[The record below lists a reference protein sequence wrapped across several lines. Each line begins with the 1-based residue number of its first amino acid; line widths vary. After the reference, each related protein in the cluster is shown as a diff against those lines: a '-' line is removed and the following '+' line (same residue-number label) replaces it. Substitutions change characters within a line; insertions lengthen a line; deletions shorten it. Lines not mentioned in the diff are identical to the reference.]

1 MRIGTGS
8 DIHSLTEGRDL
19 VICGVTIPYCKGEE
33 AHSDGDVLI
42 HAIVDAILGAAAL
55 GDIGSIFPDSEEWT
69 KGMDSSIM
77 LQKAIEM
84 TGSEIVN
91 VDATVHLES
100 PKLRPYILL
109 IRERLSQIMGIP
121 IERISVKAKSA
132 EGLGAIGEG
141 LAIAAVAAVLIE

>member
-1 MRIGTGS
+1 MRIGLGKDS
-8 DIHSLTEGRDL
+8 HRLIEGRPL
-19 VICGVTIPYCKGEE
+19 LLGGVVIPSEKGEDG
-33 AHSDGDVLI
+33 HSDGDVLI

-77 LQKAIEM
+77 LQEAIEM
-84 TGSEIVN
+84 AGSEIVN
-91 VDATVHLES
+91 IDATVHLES

-109 IRERLSQIMGIP
+109 IRERLSQIVGIP
-121 IERISVKAKSA
+121 LERISVKAKSA

-141 LAIAAVAAVLIE
+141 LAIAADAAVLIE